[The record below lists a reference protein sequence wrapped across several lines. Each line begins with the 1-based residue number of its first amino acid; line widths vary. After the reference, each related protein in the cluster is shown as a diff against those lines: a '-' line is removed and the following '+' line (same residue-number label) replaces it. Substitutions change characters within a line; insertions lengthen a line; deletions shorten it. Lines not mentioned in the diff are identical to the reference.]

1 MKAVGGGP
9 MKTLALCLAIVL
21 VAVAGPALG
30 TGPQRARS
38 APVLLDAAEE
48 EIGVL
53 VSLVER
59 SGSSVGIA
67 PWAVVGIEGDDRQFG
82 LELNSD
88 GEFQSSC
95 DNWSLLCYEDSN
107 CSGQPY
113 LLANPGCRTQ
123 VLGLELAAVVGDKGW
138 LPLVDDREGRW
149 IEVYSAS
156 MGYGTCIT
164 QPGVEIFA
172 VPAEMAIDLG
182 SFTSP
187 YRLTLEPSK
196 KNPR

>member
-1 MKAVGGGP
+1 M
-9 MKTLALCLAIVL
+9 
-21 VAVAGPALG
+21 
-30 TGPQRARS
+30 
-38 APVLLDAAEE
+38 DASEQ

-67 PWAVVGIEGDDRQFG
+67 PWAVVGVDLDHREFG

-88 GEFQSSC
+88 GNFQSSC
-95 DNWSLLCYEDSN
+95 DNWSLLCFEDST

-113 LLANPGCRTQ
+113 LLANPGCRTK
-123 VLGLELAAVVGDKGW
+123 VLGLDLAAVVGEQGW
-138 LPLVDDREGRW
+138 LPFESNGEGRW
-149 IEVYSAS
+149 IEAYSAS
-156 MGYGTCIT
+156 LGYGTCIT

-172 VPAEMAIDLG
+172 VPAEQVIDLG
-182 SFTSP
+182 SFTPP

-196 KNPR
+196 KNSR